1 MSSTPDASTDTPV
14 QFPLGRTVITANALA
29 TLPPDDVPAA
39 IRRHVT
45 GDWGELC
52 PEDREENE
60 RSLREG
66 GRLFSVYRDRGG
78 VKFWVITEC
87 DRSVTTV
94 LLPEDY

>member
-1 MSSTPDASTDTPV
+1 MSTTPDASTDTPAK
-14 QFPLGRTVITANALA
+14 FPLGRTVITANALA
-29 TLPPDDVPAA
+29 TLHPDDVPAA
-39 IRRHVT
+39 IRRHVA
-45 GDWGELC
+45 GDWGNLC

-66 GRLFSVYRDRGG
+66 GRLFSVYLDRNGM
-78 VKFWVITEC
+78 KFYLITEH